1 MEIEYF
7 VEPGTDDEK
16 YKEFKDKS
24 EKFFKNVL

>member
-16 YKEFKDKS
+16 YLEFKERS
-24 EKFFKNVL
+24 ENFLKNII